1 MLARAPAP
9 PPPLPPPRPVVLS
22 GPSSRLDRTCTSCP
36 LCKMHFCLELVIA
49 SKPTY
54 RDPLS
59 FSSLGHIALRFH
71 FSSASPRGRHGPILA
86 SGCPPRG
93 AHGTVAEADAGLP
106 STGAAAPL
114 AAPQVLASSTPAGPP
129 RPPRWPVR
137 APSLWEPGNAGYSP
151 RPVGCGADGRSPLRV
166 RPQLRARVCRVPRAA
181 LASAH
186 VGHPSARARPAP
198 HTLRVR
204 ADPDRYRPA
213 PPRLATGSQWRSYTL
228 ASTNRGIAGGTPSPP
243 ARPRLPSSR
252 TSLPRGGPGPSRSH
266 SVRRTPNTMATPPK
280 PGLTPKRAARPPYGG
295 HASRSTGTPKRPAP
309 LTVFPS
315 NAASAAQRQGQ
326 ARACNTHHLIAS
338 PPPPATVQLA
348 ASPKLRLPAGLHIVG
363 LPRRPNLSQPCG
375 GALAFTRWIRAQLPA
390 RTNQAKLSQDPGL
403 LPVARRLCRTR
414 SRRPHFGRTPAS
426 SGKG

>member
-1 MLARAPAP
+1 MLYRCALLLSSLAHSVGLRTSRPISMLARAPAP

-106 STGAAAPL
+106 STGAPPPL

-186 VGHPSARARPAP
+186 IGHPSARARPAP

-213 PPRLATGSQWRSYTL
+213 PPRLAMGASGAATL
-228 ASTNRGIAGGTPSPP
+228 ASTNRGIAGGTPSPRARAGSGPPP

-252 TSLPRGGPGPSRSH
+252 TSLPRGGRGPSRSR
-266 SVRRTPNTMATPPK
+266 SVRRTPNTMATPSK

-295 HASRSTGTPKRPAP
+295 HASRSTGISVKCGICWDDP
-309 LTVFPS
+309 
-315 NAASAAQRQGQ
+315 QRQGQ
-326 ARACNTHHLIAS
+326 ARACNTHHLS
-338 PPPPATVQLA
+338 
-348 ASPKLRLPAGLHIVG
+348 
-363 LPRRPNLSQPCG
+363 
-375 GALAFTRWIRAQLPA
+375 
-390 RTNQAKLSQDPGL
+390 
-403 LPVARRLCRTR
+403 
-414 SRRPHFGRTPAS
+414 
-426 SGKG
+426 